1 MKLAPEQIVLRPR
14 ITEKSVF
21 LQNMRNT
28 YVFQVHPK
36 ATKTQIREAIGNI
49 FGVKVDN
56 VCTSTRRGKQRRTKH
71 GVGFTPDWKQ
81 AFVTVADGQKIEGV

>member
-1 MKLAPEQIVLRPR
+1 MKLAPEQIVMRPR

-21 LQNMRNT
+21 LQNVRNT

-36 ATKTQIREAIGNI
+36 ATKVQIREAVGSL
-49 FGVKVDN
+49 FDVTVAA
-56 VCTSTRRGKQRRTKH
+56 VRTSTRRGKQRRTKY
-71 GVGFTPDWKQ
+71 GIGFTPAWKQ